1 MRQSNRLSRT
11 PLAALCMTGIAMG
24 TAPLAFAQEPMGS
37 LDELVVVGN
46 RAPSQISEVPGTVW
60 VLEGEELQRQ
70 FDSGQSL
77 KDTLGKLVPGMDLGT
92 QNRTN
97 FGQNLRGRSVL
108 VMIDGVSLN
117 SSRGLSRQF
126 DSIDPFNIERIEVL
140 SGNTA
145 IYGGGST
152 GGIINII
159 TKKGEAGGPKF
170 ETEVGATSGFNNSN
184 DRDLRGGQSI
194 SGGTDFVKGRLAIA
208 GQDNGAFYDGNGDPI
223 LPDIT
228 QTDLQYNRT
237 VDVMGN
243 LQFEFSDTQSLDLTA
258 QIYNSKFDG
267 SKGLYLGPTL
277 RQIGDP
283 EIRGGFTTDR
293 PPESD
298 RYMLNASFRDT
309 DFLGHTAYLQLSSR
323 REEMSFQGF
332 PYPGDEGRDDN
343 ALSTFIATGSL
354 PPNSDIEQPSDLAL
368 SYVGASQQN
377 TEQHSIKA
385 MLVKQVGDVQ
395 LTYGLDLDREDF
407 DANQMI
413 FNSGEALNSGLMT
426 LNENYTTARYPS
438 YRVDGIAGF
447 FNSEWQ
453 ATERLQISA
462 GVRYRHAS
470 LETGSIIPV
479 QKVVNTRGNFAPGS
493 DLLASGADS
502 IPGGKNDYNVSLFNA
517 GAIYDLT
524 DEQQVWANYSQGM
537 EIPDPG
543 KAMGKGSYSLAAPG
557 AEYQL
562 QDYLNLDNNNLPA
575 LKTDQVELGWRQ
587 FTPKWDAQVSAYYT
601 WSDKDT
607 DVADDLTIDV
617 IDDETRTYGLEAS
630 GTWRLTPQWQI
641 GGTGHYVKSET
652 KQNGDWQDQT
662 VTEASLPKATA
673 HVQWGDD
680 DSSLRFQGV
689 HAFDID
695 DAQGNEIEGPTTFDL
710 LGTQKLPAGELTLGI
725 NNIFDKQYTTV
736 WGQRAQLFYEP
747 SIGTT
752 APFEFK
758 GRSRTYTLSYSI
770 EY

>member
-97 FGQNLRGRSVL
+97 YGQNLRGRSVL

-117 SSRGLSRQF
+117 SSRGVSRQF

-140 SGNTA
+140 SGATA

-159 TKKGEAGGPKF
+159 TKKGEAGDPQF

-184 DRDLRGGQSI
+184 DRDLRAGQSI
-194 SGGTDFVKGRLAIA
+194 SGGTDFVKGRLAVA
-208 GQDNGAFYDGNGDPI
+208 GQDNGSFYDGNGDPI

-237 VDVMGN
+237 LDVMGN

-258 QIYNSKFDG
+258 QVYNSKFDG
-267 SKGLYLGPTL
+267 NKGLYLGQNL
-277 RQIGDP
+277 SRRDNP
-283 EIRGGFTTDR
+283 EIRNGFTTDR
-293 PPESD
+293 EPESD
-298 RYMLNASFRDT
+298 RYLVNASYRDT
-309 DFLGHTAYLQLSSR
+309 DFLGHTAYLQASTRNEELS
-323 REEMSFQGF
+323 FH
-332 PYPGDEGRDDN
+332 PYPGRLADDPD
-343 ALSTFIATGSL
+343 TPITEM
-354 PPNSDIEQPSDLAL
+354 P
-368 SYVGASQQN
+368 YVGASKQN
-377 TEQHSIKA
+377 TEQHALKA
-385 MLVKQVGDVQ
+385 MLVKELGDVQ

-413 FNSGEALNSGLMT
+413 FDLNQALASGL
-426 LNENYTTARYPS
+426 LVNEASYTTPRYPS
-438 YRVDGIAGF
+438 YRVDGTAGF
-447 FNSEWQ
+447 LQAEWQ
-453 ATERLQISA
+453 ATDRLKLDA
-462 GVRYRHAS
+462 GVRHRRAS
-470 LETGSIIPV
+470 LEVSSFVPV
-479 QKVVNTRGNFAPGS
+479 QQRVNIENGIGS
-493 DLLASGADS
+493 SAEP
-502 IPGGKNDYNVSLFNA
+502 IPGGKNDYEITLFNA
-517 GAIYDLT
+517 GAIYSLT
-524 DEQQVWANYSQGM
+524 NDQQIWGSFSQGN

-543 KAMGKGSYSLAAPG
+543 KVLGEGQYGLSGSG
-557 AEYQL
+557 QYQL
-562 QDYLNLDNNNLPA
+562 TDFLNLDNNNLPA
-575 LKTDQVELGWRQ
+575 LKTNQVEFGWRRH
-587 FTPKWDAQVSAYYT
+587 TPEWDAQVATYYT

-607 DVADDLTIDV
+607 EITDRLTVDVVDSK
-617 IDDETRTYGLEAS
+617 TRAYGLEAS

-652 KQNGDWQDQT
+652 KQDGDWQDQT
-662 VTEASLPKATA
+662 VTDASLPKATA

-680 DSSLRFQGV
+680 DTSVRFQGV

-710 LGTQKLPAGELTLGI
+710 QGTQRLPAGELTLGI
-725 NNIFDKQYTTV
+725 NNVFDNQYTTV
-736 WGQRAQLFYEP
+736 WSQRAKLFYGLPEV
-747 SIGTT
+747 TD
-752 APFEFK
+752 FK
-758 GRSRTYTLSYSI
+758 GRGRTYTLSYSI

>member
-1 MRQSNRLSRT
+1 MRQPKRLSRT
-11 PLAALCMTGIAMG
+11 PLAILCMTGMAAG
-24 TAPLAFAQEPMGS
+24 SAPMAFAQEPMGS

-117 SSRGLSRQF
+117 SSRGISRQF

-140 SGNTA
+140 SGATA

-159 TKKGEAGGPKF
+159 TKKGDSGGPQF

-194 SGGTDFVKGRLAIA
+194 SGGNEFVKGRLAVA

-237 VDVMGN
+237 LDVMGN

-258 QIYNSKFDG
+258 QVYNSKFDG
-267 SKGLYLGPTL
+267 NKGLYLGQNL
-277 RQIGDP
+277 SRLNNP
-283 EIRGGFTTDR
+283 EIRNGFTADR
-293 PPESD
+293 EPESD
-298 RYMLNASFRDT
+298 RYLVNASYRDT
-309 DFLGHTAYLQLSSR
+309 DFLGHTAYLQTSTR
-323 REEMSFQGF
+323 NEEISFHPF
-332 PYPGDEGRDDN
+332 P
-343 ALSTFIATGSL
+343 GSQMR
-354 PPNSDIEQPSDLAL
+354 S
-368 SYVGASQQN
+368 VGASKQN
-377 TEQHSIKA
+377 TEQHTLKA
-385 MLVKQVGDVQ
+385 MLVKELGDVE
-395 LTYGLDLDREDF
+395 LTYGMDLDREDF

-413 FNSGEALNSGLMT
+413 FDFDQAFESGL
-426 LNENYTTARYPS
+426 LVNEANYTTPRYPS
-438 YRVDGIAGF
+438 YRVDGTAGF
-447 FNSEWQ
+447 LQAEWQ
-453 ATERLQISA
+453 ATDRLKLDA
-462 GVRYRHAS
+462 GIRHRRAS
-470 LETGSIIPV
+470 LEVGSFVPV
-479 QKVVNTRGNFAPGS
+479 QQRINIENGN
-493 DLLASGADS
+493 ASSAEP
-502 IPGGKNDYNVSLFNA
+502 IPGGKNDYNITLLNA
-517 GAIYDLT
+517 GAIYSLT
-524 DEQQVWANYSQGM
+524 NDQQIWGSFNQGN

-543 KAMGKGSYSLAAPG
+543 KVLGQGEYSLSG
-557 AEYQL
+557 NGRYQL
-562 QDYLNLDNNNLPA
+562 TDFLDLDSNNLPA
-575 LKTDQVELGWRQ
+575 LKTNQVELGWRRH
-587 FTPKWDAQVSAYYT
+587 TPDWDAQIATYYT

-607 DVADDLTIDV
+607 EITDRLTVDIVDSK
-617 IDDETRTYGLEAS
+617 TRAYGLEAS
-630 GTWRLTPQWQI
+630 GTWRLTPQWQL

-652 KQNGDWQDQT
+652 RQNGDWQDQI

-673 HVQWGDD
+673 HIQWGDD
-680 DSSLRFQGV
+680 DTSVRFQGV

-710 LGTQKLPAGELTLGI
+710 QGTQRLPAGEMTLGI
-725 NNIFDKQYTTV
+725 NNVFDKQYTTV
-736 WGQRAQLFYEP
+736 WGQRAQLLYEP
-747 SIGTT
+747 YVGTT

-758 GRSRTYTLSYSI
+758 GRGRTYTLSYSI
-770 EY
+770 KY

>member
-1 MRQSNRLSRT
+1 MRQSNTPSRN
-11 PLAALCMTGIAMG
+11 PIAALCITGIAMG
-24 TAPLAFAQEPMGS
+24 IAPLTLAQEPMGS

-60 VLEGEELQRQ
+60 VLEGEELERQ

-117 SSRGLSRQF
+117 SSRGVSRQF

-140 SGNTA
+140 SGATA

-159 TKKGEAGGPKF
+159 TKKGEAGDPQF

-184 DRDLRGGQSI
+184 DRDLRAGQSI
-194 SGGTDFVKGRLAIA
+194 SGGTDFVKGRLAVA
-208 GQDNGAFYDGNGDPI
+208 GQDNGAFYDGDSDPI

-237 VDVMGN
+237 LDVMGN

-258 QIYNSKFDG
+258 QVYNSKFDG
-267 SKGLYLGPTL
+267 SKGLYLGQNFSRL
-277 RQIGDP
+277 NNP
-283 EIRGGFTTDR
+283 EIRNGFTTDR
-293 PPESD
+293 EPESD
-298 RYMLNASFRDT
+298 RYLVNASYRDT
-309 DFLGHTAYLQLSSR
+309 DFLGHTAYLQASTRNEELS
-323 REEMSFQGF
+323 FHPF
-332 PYPGDEGRDDN
+332 P
-343 ALSTFIATGSL
+343 GS
-354 PPNSDIEQPSDLAL
+354 QMR
-368 SYVGASQQN
+368 YVGASKQN
-377 TEQHSIKA
+377 TEQHALKA
-385 MLVKQVGDVQ
+385 MLVKELGDVQ
-395 LTYGLDLDREDF
+395 LTYGVDLDREDF

-413 FNSGEALNSGLMT
+413 FDLDQARASGL
-426 LNENYTTARYPS
+426 LVNEASYTTPRYPS
-438 YRVDGIAGF
+438 YRVDGTAGF
-447 FNSEWQ
+447 LQAEWQ
-453 ATERLQISA
+453 ATDRLKLDA
-462 GVRYRHAS
+462 GVRHRRAS
-470 LETGSIIPV
+470 LEVSSFVPV
-479 QKVVNTRGNFAPGS
+479 QQRVNIENGIGS
-493 DLLASGADS
+493 SAEP
-502 IPGGKNDYNVSLFNA
+502 IPGGKNDYEITLFNA
-517 GAIYDLT
+517 GAIYSLT
-524 DEQQVWANYSQGM
+524 NDQQIWGSFSQGN

-543 KAMGKGSYSLAAPG
+543 KVLGQGQYSLSG
-557 AEYQL
+557 NGQYQL
-562 QDYLNLDNNNLPA
+562 TDFLNLDNNNLPA
-575 LKTDQVELGWRQ
+575 LKTNQVELGWRRH
-587 FTPKWDAQVSAYYT
+587 TPEWDAQVATYYT

-607 DVADDLTIDV
+607 DITD
-617 IDDETRTYGLEAS
+617 
-630 GTWRLTPQWQI
+630 RLTVDVVDSKTRAYGVEGSAAWRPVDQWEV
-641 GGTGHYVKSET
+641 GTTGHYVKSET
-652 KQNGDWQDQT
+652 KQNGDWQDQA
-662 VTEASLPKATA
+662 VTSASLPKATA
-673 HVQWGDD
+673 HIQWENDD
-680 DSSLRFQGV
+680 TSVRFQGV

-758 GRSRTYTLSYSI
+758 GRGRTYSLSYSI
-770 EY
+770 KY